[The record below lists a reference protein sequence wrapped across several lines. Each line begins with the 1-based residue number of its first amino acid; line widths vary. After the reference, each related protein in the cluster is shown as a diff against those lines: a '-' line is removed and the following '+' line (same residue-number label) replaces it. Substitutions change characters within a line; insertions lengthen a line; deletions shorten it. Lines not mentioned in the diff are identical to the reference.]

1 MKAGLYKSS
10 SEVATRESRRN
21 VAWVA
26 VLLLTA
32 CGCHRDMYDQPRFEP
47 LEMSEFFVDQR
58 SARPR
63 VAGTIAYR
71 APAPGDVRQTGRVAD
86 QLVDEIPIPVDL
98 AVLRRGQER
107 FNIYCS
113 VCHGRT
119 GVGDGMIVER
129 GYKRPPTYHTDR
141 LRGLPVGHFFEVIT
155 QGYGVMPSYATQ
167 VAVDDRW
174 AIAAYIRA
182 LQLSQYANASELP
195 EAAREQLQREGMP

>member
-1 MKAGLYKSS
+1 MKPGLYKSS
-10 SEVATRESRRN
+10 FEEYLRGRCANS
-21 VAWVA
+21 AWVV
-26 VLLLTA
+26 VLLAVA

-47 LEMSEFFVDQR
+47 LEASEFFADQR

-63 VAGTIAYR
+63 VAGTVAYR
-71 APAPGDVRQTGRVAD
+71 APAPGDVRQTGRVGD

-98 AVLRRGQER
+98 ALLRRGQER
-107 FNIYCS
+107 FDIYCS

-129 GYKRPPTYHTDR
+129 GYKRPPTYHSDR
-141 LRGLPVGHFFEVIT
+141 LRGLPIGHFFEVIT

-167 VAVDDRW
+167 VAAEDRW

-195 EAAREQLQREGMP
+195 EAARAEFQREGTP